1 MKDPVHDPLDDS
13 IHDHAS
19 IWSSYRRAALRT
31 GQPSNGLVLNEVN
44 SRPRPHINPA
54 DHIASVADD
63 HGQHNEEEC
72 ALAMEKLRVE
82 IKKLRRLNRKKDI
95 VIETL
100 MKKIVKSEKPRAAE
114 HYTFSP
120 LGRSHWRQVSPGTAV
135 GREQS
140 SISSQ
145 STDATEQG
153 HVTASSVHTS
163 KATRNPQTLVI
174 HKGSRYVIHR
184 KKNHLSTAAH
194 YSLCLISNRPDLIR
208 RIEKRQAA
216 ISAAAALR
224 HRVAEEKKF
233 AARAVVEGK
242 CSFSNVKNSLF
253 LDPTRITA
261 FPKDE
266 IVNLT
271 KRHLRASDAYR
282 SEVSDERRRVDIAAS
297 KIIAQS
303 FSEVSGSELQKFL

>member
-1 MKDPVHDPLDDS
+1 PFTDRNLFVVEGLSPRSEDNHPDWKTPL
-13 IHDHAS
+13 
-19 IWSSYRRAALRT
+19 
-31 GQPSNGLVLNEVN
+31 P
-44 SRPRPHINPA
+44 P
-54 DHIASVADD
+54 
-63 HGQHNEEEC
+63 
-72 ALAMEKLRVE
+72 
-82 IKKLRRLNRKKDI
+82 
-95 VIETL
+95 
-100 MKKIVKSEKPRAAE
+100 
-114 HYTFSP
+114 
-120 LGRSHWRQVSPGTAV
+120 
-135 GREQS
+135 
-140 SISSQ
+140 
-145 STDATEQG
+145 
-153 HVTASSVHTS
+153 
-163 KATRNPQTLVI
+163 
-174 HKGSRYVIHR
+174 
-184 KKNHLSTAAH
+184 
-194 YSLCLISNRPDLIR
+194 SLCLISNRPDLIR

-271 KRHLRASDAYR
+271 KRHLRASGAYK

-303 FSEVSGSELQKFL
+303 FSEATRQAVLARPSSSKCLLPSYYH